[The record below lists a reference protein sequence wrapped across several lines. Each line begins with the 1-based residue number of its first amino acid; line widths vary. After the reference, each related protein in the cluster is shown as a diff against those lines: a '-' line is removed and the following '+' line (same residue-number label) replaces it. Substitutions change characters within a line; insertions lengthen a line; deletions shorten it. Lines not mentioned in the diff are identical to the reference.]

1 MVTDQYGFHALSI
14 DEHEAD
20 EPLLT
25 LTSTLTALNTDTVKP
40 PLGQKRSAYGTK

>member
-25 LTSTLTALNTDTVKP
+25 LTSTLTALNTGAVKP
-40 PLGQKRSAYGTK
+40 PLGPERSAYGTK